1 MTDMKP
7 PAYQTLPEQI
17 ADRLRRAILH
27 GDLHPGATI
36 PERETSTELG
46 VSRTP
51 LREALRILANEGLVS
66 IRPARSPVVANPS
79 LREIRDLFAVQAALE
94 ALAGEQACLNATE
107 DQIAE
112 VETLHERMVE
122 ISDRADPVD
131 FFTTDMAFHRAIV
144 SASGNQPLTETHTQ
158 YNARLWRARFLTS
171 SVIKDRERVL
181 AQHGEVA
188 EALMRRDGT
197 TVSATL
203 RDHLDHGIRNITAS
217 YRRGMRV
224 PGLEPRGDEPD

>member
-94 ALAGEQACLNATE
+94 ALQKNPNYGISGF
-107 DQIAE
+107 DIR
-112 VETLHERMVE
+112 ETV
-122 ISDRADPVD
+122 
-131 FFTTDMAFHRAIV
+131 AFR
-144 SASGNQPLTETHTQ
+144 G
-158 YNARLWRARFLTS
+158 
-171 SVIKDRERVL
+171 VI
-181 AQHGEVA
+181 
-188 EALMRRDGT
+188 
-197 TVSATL
+197 
-203 RDHLDHGIRNITAS
+203 
-217 YRRGMRV
+217 
-224 PGLEPRGDEPD
+224 